1 MPKRVL
7 INTGLGLFLAAL
19 FSCSGEDNGAGS
31 ASESITTNPTDASAG
46 DVRWYEPEQVAAGRQ
61 VFADNCA
68 QCHGDAAQGL
78 VEDWRQR
85 LDDGSFPPPP
95 LNGSAHAWHHP
106 LSVLLQV
113 INEGGVPLGGQMPG
127 FADQLN
133 EKEKLAAIAFFQN
146 FWSDEI
152 YASWQQMGGAN

>member
-1 MPKRVL
+1 MQVL
-7 INTGLGLFLAAL
+7 SKTGLGLIVAVL
-19 FSCSGEDNGAGS
+19 FACSGDEGNGPGV
-31 ASESITTNPTDASAG
+31 G
-46 DVRWYEPEQVAAGRQ
+46 DGVDPQTQRWYGPQQVEMGRQ

-68 QCHGDAAQGL
+68 LCHGNAAQGL
-78 VEDWRQR
+78 HEDWRQR
-85 LDDGSFPPPP
+85 LADGSFPPPP

-127 FADQLN
+127 FAEQLD
-133 EKEKLAAIAFFQN
+133 EEQKLAAIAFFQN

-152 YASWQQMGGAN
+152 YANWQQMGGTN